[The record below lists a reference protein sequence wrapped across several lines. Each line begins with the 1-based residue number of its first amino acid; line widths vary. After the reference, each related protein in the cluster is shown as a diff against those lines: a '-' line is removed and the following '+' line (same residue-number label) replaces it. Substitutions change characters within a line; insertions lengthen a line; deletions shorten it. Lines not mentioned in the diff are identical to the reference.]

1 MLQQKIFHILLVLL
15 LLLGVSSTY
24 AACIVD
30 GTSYNVGGTGLTSS
44 TAAGG
49 AITLS
54 IIKDDWDT
62 TGDDVSTCDVST
74 ISDMSSMFINEASF
88 NQDISTWDTS
98 NVTTMFKMFNA
109 ATSFNQDVSNWDT
122 GSVTTMSWMFL
133 NAQAFNNGGAALN
146 WGNDTS
152 NVTNMSYM
160 FQNAD
165 DFNQDISSWNVSS
178 VTDMRYMF
186 YKAFDFNNGGV
197 ALDWVNLNSLSDAYS
212 MFAQARNFNQS
223 VSTWQLGSLLTANY
237 MFEYTQ
243 YFNQDV
249 SDWDVSTVTNFD
261 GMFNDSDRFNNG
273 GVALDWTTLA
283 GSSVNMNMMFKAS
296 VFNQDISTWN
306 VTGVNNFRYFLS
318 GNNSFSTANY
328 DLLLV
333 EWDGLNLTD
342 SLTFDT
348 SAKYTGCSAAA
359 TARASIIS
367 NDSWT
372 INDGGATACPAPTL
386 SSSAPADNATAVA
399 VDANIVLTFDQ
410 AVDRESGNVTIKK
423 TSDDSTIEAIAVT
436 DSKITGTG
444 TTQITINP
452 TSALAGQTEYY
463 VLIAATGFDN
473 SGSASY
479 AGISST
485 TALSF
490 TTADIANPT
499 LSSSAPADNATAV
512 AVDANIV
519 LNFSEAVDRESGNIT
534 IKKTSDNSTI
544 EAIAVTD
551 SKITGT
557 GTTQITINPTSA
569 LAGQTEY
576 YVLIDASGF
585 DDTSSNSY
593 AGISSTTA
601 LSFTT
606 ADIANPTLSSSV
618 PADNATA
625 VAVDANIVLNFSEAV
640 DRESGNITIKKT
652 SDNSTI
658 EAIAVTDSKIT
669 GTGTTQITINP
680 TSALAGQTEYYV
692 LIDAS
697 GFDDTSSN
705 SYAGI
710 SSTTA
715 LSFTT
720 ADVGDP
726 TLSSSSPA
734 DNATAVAVDANI
746 VLNFSEAVDRESGNV
761 TIKKTSDDSTFE
773 TISVTDSKITGTG
786 TTQITINPT
795 SALAGQT
802 EYYVLIAASAFD
814 DTSSNSYAGISS
826 TTALSFTT
834 ADIANPTLS
843 SSTPVDGSTGI
854 AVDANIVLTFSEAVD
869 VESGNIVIKKSLD
882 DSIVETI
889 DVTGSKVTGTGTTT
903 ITINPTS
910 VLTGLTGYYLNIA
923 ATAFDDAFS
932 NSYAGITDATTL
944 NFATI
949 RTSFPTPLDKP
960 DVTGSIETSNDIA
973 AEWAD
978 MTIQLS
984 YNRIAWLQRNKGS
997 IRTSHQGIKLRF
1009 RNEMID
1015 ILMNSSPN
1023 AQIYDEIFFANRAKD
1038 AIENANGSMLA
1049 VGDHMKSDATAIAIN
1064 EGVKLRERTIGS
1076 LNPAFEPIFGDW
1088 SVWTK
1093 GEIILGK
1100 TKATATASK
1109 QDSLSKIL
1117 SLGFDRPLN
1126 NDGIIGFVFD
1136 VGRDNTKVG
1145 TSKTSVKSD
1154 NYSLSNYTD
1163 FKLDSNTSLES
1174 VVGIGRLNFDMT
1186 RVDGTETLLGERRAD
1201 QMFFSTTLK
1210 REYKEDQLIISPFL
1224 THSAT
1229 RTNLDSF

>member
-1 MLQQKIFHILLVLL
+1 MH
-15 LLLGVSSTY
+15 
-24 AACIVD
+24 
-30 GTSYNVGGTGLTSS
+30 
-44 TAAGG
+44 
-49 AITLS
+49 
-54 IIKDDWDT
+54 
-62 TGDDVSTCDVST
+62 
-74 ISDMSSMFINEASF
+74 
-88 NQDISTWDTS
+88 
-98 NVTTMFKMFNA
+98 
-109 ATSFNQDVSNWDT
+109 
-122 GSVTTMSWMFL
+122 
-133 NAQAFNNGGAALN
+133 
-146 WGNDTS
+146 
-152 NVTNMSYM
+152 
-160 FQNAD
+160 
-165 DFNQDISSWNVSS
+165 
-178 VTDMRYMF
+178 
-186 YKAFDFNNGGV
+186 
-197 ALDWVNLNSLSDAYS
+197 
-212 MFAQARNFNQS
+212 
-223 VSTWQLGSLLTANY
+223 
-237 MFEYTQ
+237 
-243 YFNQDV
+243 
-249 SDWDVSTVTNFD
+249 
-261 GMFNDSDRFNNG
+261 
-273 GVALDWTTLA
+273 
-283 GSSVNMNMMFKAS
+283 
-296 VFNQDISTWN
+296 
-306 VTGVNNFRYFLS
+306 
-318 GNNSFSTANY
+318 
-328 DLLLV
+328 
-333 EWDGLNLTD
+333 
-342 SLTFDT
+342 
-348 SAKYTGCSAAA
+348 TGCSAAA

-367 NDSWT
+367 NDNWT

-463 VLIAATGFDN
+463 VLIDATGFDN
-473 SGSASY
+473 SASASY

-499 LSSSAPADNATAV
+499 LSSSA
-512 AVDANIV
+512 
-519 LNFSEAVDRESGNIT
+519 
-534 IKKTSDNSTI
+534 
-544 EAIAVTD
+544 
-551 SKITGT
+551 
-557 GTTQITINPTSA
+557 
-569 LAGQTEY
+569 
-576 YVLIDASGF
+576 
-585 DDTSSNSY
+585 
-593 AGISSTTA
+593 
-601 LSFTT
+601 
-606 ADIANPTLSSSV
+606 
-618 PADNATA
+618 
-625 VAVDANIVLNFSEAV
+625 
-640 DRESGNITIKKT
+640 
-652 SDNSTI
+652 
-658 EAIAVTDSKIT
+658 
-669 GTGTTQITINP
+669 
-680 TSALAGQTEYYV
+680 
-692 LIDAS
+692 
-697 GFDDTSSN
+697 
-705 SYAGI
+705 
-710 SSTTA
+710 
-715 LSFTT
+715 
-720 ADVGDP
+720 
-726 TLSSSSPA
+726 PA

-795 SALAGQT
+795 SSLAGQT

-834 ADIANPTLS
+834 ADIANPALS

-1015 ILMNSSPN
+1015 ILMNSAPN
-1023 AQIYDEIFFANRAKD
+1023 AQIYDEIYFANRAKD
-1038 AIENANGSMLA
+1038 AIENSNGSMLA
-1049 VGDHMKSDATAIAIN
+1049 VGDHIKSDAASMAIN

-1100 TKATATASK
+1100 TKATATVSK

-1145 TSKTSVKSD
+1145 TSKTRVKSD

-1163 FKLDSNTSLES
+1163 FKLDSNTSLENI
-1174 VVGIGRLNFDMT
+1174 VGIGRINFDMT
-1186 RVDGTETLLGERRAD
+1186 RVDGAETLLGERRAD

-1229 RTNLDSF
+1229 RTNLDSFSEIGGETALSFNDQVVRDYEIGVGLDINSEITLNNNSKLKPFTIIEYNKSTSKTSASMYYTSEGPDNAYTTTMNNDNNKWKLRFGADLVTESGWRSSASYTRKQTVGSGSESKYSNSFTLRSDLRF

>member
-1 MLQQKIFHILLVLL
+1 M
-15 LLLGVSSTY
+15 
-24 AACIVD
+24 
-30 GTSYNVGGTGLTSS
+30 
-44 TAAGG
+44 
-49 AITLS
+49 
-54 IIKDDWDT
+54 
-62 TGDDVSTCDVST
+62 
-74 ISDMSSMFINEASF
+74 
-88 NQDISTWDTS
+88 
-98 NVTTMFKMFNA
+98 
-109 ATSFNQDVSNWDT
+109 
-122 GSVTTMSWMFL
+122 
-133 NAQAFNNGGAALN
+133 
-146 WGNDTS
+146 
-152 NVTNMSYM
+152 
-160 FQNAD
+160 
-165 DFNQDISSWNVSS
+165 
-178 VTDMRYMF
+178 
-186 YKAFDFNNGGV
+186 
-197 ALDWVNLNSLSDAYS
+197 
-212 MFAQARNFNQS
+212 
-223 VSTWQLGSLLTANY
+223 
-237 MFEYTQ
+237 
-243 YFNQDV
+243 
-249 SDWDVSTVTNFD
+249 
-261 GMFNDSDRFNNG
+261 
-273 GVALDWTTLA
+273 
-283 GSSVNMNMMFKAS
+283 
-296 VFNQDISTWN
+296 
-306 VTGVNNFRYFLS
+306 
-318 GNNSFSTANY
+318 
-328 DLLLV
+328 
-333 EWDGLNLTD
+333 
-342 SLTFDT
+342 
-348 SAKYTGCSAAA
+348 
-359 TARASIIS
+359 
-367 NDSWT
+367 
-372 INDGGATACPAPTL
+372 
-386 SSSAPADNATAVA
+386 
-399 VDANIVLTFDQ
+399 
-410 AVDRESGNVTIKK
+410 
-423 TSDDSTIEAIAVT
+423 
-436 DSKITGTG
+436 
-444 TTQITINP
+444 
-452 TSALAGQTEYY
+452 
-463 VLIAATGFDN
+463 LIAATGFDN

-544 EAIAVTD
+544 EAIA
-551 SKITGT
+551 
-557 GTTQITINPTSA
+557 
-569 LAGQTEY
+569 
-576 YVLIDASGF
+576 
-585 DDTSSNSY
+585 
-593 AGISSTTA
+593 
-601 LSFTT
+601 
-606 ADIANPTLSSSV
+606 
-618 PADNATA
+618 
-625 VAVDANIVLNFSEAV
+625 
-640 DRESGNITIKKT
+640 
-652 SDNSTI
+652 
-658 EAIAVTDSKIT
+658 
-669 GTGTTQITINP
+669 
-680 TSALAGQTEYYV
+680 
-692 LIDAS
+692 
-697 GFDDTSSN
+697 
-705 SYAGI
+705 
-710 SSTTA
+710 
-715 LSFTT
+715 
-720 ADVGDP
+720 
-726 TLSSSSPA
+726 
-734 DNATAVAVDANI
+734 
-746 VLNFSEAVDRESGNV
+746 
-761 TIKKTSDDSTFE
+761 
-773 TISVTDSKITGTG
+773 VTDSKITGTG

-1049 VGDHMKSDATAIAIN
+1049 VGDHIKSDAATMAIN

-1117 SLGFDRPLN
+1117 SIGFDRPLN

-1186 RVDGTETLLGERRAD
+1186 RVDGAVTLLGERRAD

-1229 RTNLDSF
+1229 RTNLDAFSEIGGETALSFNDQVVRDSEIGLGVDINSEITLNNNDRLRPFTKIEYNKSTSKTSASMYYTSEGPDNAYTTTMSNNNNNWKLRFGADLVTESGWRSSASYTRKQTVGSGSESKYSNSFTLRSDLRF

>member
-1 MLQQKIFHILLVLL
+1 M
-15 LLLGVSSTY
+15 
-24 AACIVD
+24 
-30 GTSYNVGGTGLTSS
+30 
-44 TAAGG
+44 
-49 AITLS
+49 
-54 IIKDDWDT
+54 
-62 TGDDVSTCDVST
+62 
-74 ISDMSSMFINEASF
+74 
-88 NQDISTWDTS
+88 
-98 NVTTMFKMFNA
+98 
-109 ATSFNQDVSNWDT
+109 
-122 GSVTTMSWMFL
+122 
-133 NAQAFNNGGAALN
+133 
-146 WGNDTS
+146 
-152 NVTNMSYM
+152 
-160 FQNAD
+160 
-165 DFNQDISSWNVSS
+165 
-178 VTDMRYMF
+178 
-186 YKAFDFNNGGV
+186 
-197 ALDWVNLNSLSDAYS
+197 
-212 MFAQARNFNQS
+212 
-223 VSTWQLGSLLTANY
+223 
-237 MFEYTQ
+237 
-243 YFNQDV
+243 
-249 SDWDVSTVTNFD
+249 
-261 GMFNDSDRFNNG
+261 
-273 GVALDWTTLA
+273 
-283 GSSVNMNMMFKAS
+283 
-296 VFNQDISTWN
+296 
-306 VTGVNNFRYFLS
+306 
-318 GNNSFSTANY
+318 
-328 DLLLV
+328 
-333 EWDGLNLTD
+333 
-342 SLTFDT
+342 
-348 SAKYTGCSAAA
+348 
-359 TARASIIS
+359 
-367 NDSWT
+367 
-372 INDGGATACPAPTL
+372 
-386 SSSAPADNATAVA
+386 
-399 VDANIVLTFDQ
+399 
-410 AVDRESGNVTIKK
+410 
-423 TSDDSTIEAIAVT
+423 
-436 DSKITGTG
+436 
-444 TTQITINP
+444 
-452 TSALAGQTEYY
+452 
-463 VLIAATGFDN
+463 
-473 SGSASY
+473 
-479 AGISST
+479 
-485 TALSF
+485 
-490 TTADIANPT
+490 
-499 LSSSAPADNATAV
+499 
-512 AVDANIV
+512 

-606 ADIANPTLSSSV
+606 ADIS
-618 PADNATA
+618 
-625 VAVDANIVLNFSEAV
+625 
-640 DRESGNITIKKT
+640 
-652 SDNSTI
+652 
-658 EAIAVTDSKIT
+658 
-669 GTGTTQITINP
+669 
-680 TSALAGQTEYYV
+680 
-692 LIDAS
+692 
-697 GFDDTSSN
+697 
-705 SYAGI
+705 
-710 SSTTA
+710 
-715 LSFTT
+715 
-720 ADVGDP
+720 
-726 TLSSSSPA
+726 
-734 DNATAVAVDANI
+734 
-746 VLNFSEAVDRESGNV
+746 
-761 TIKKTSDDSTFE
+761 
-773 TISVTDSKITGTG
+773 
-786 TTQITINPT
+786 
-795 SALAGQT
+795 
-802 EYYVLIAASAFD
+802 
-814 DTSSNSYAGISS
+814 
-826 TTALSFTT
+826 
-834 ADIANPTLS
+834 NPTLS

-854 AVDANIVLTFSEAVD
+854 AVDANIVLTFSKAVD

-944 NFATI
+944 NFATT
-949 RTSFPTPLDKP
+949 RTSLPTPIDKP

-1023 AQIYDEIFFANRAKD
+1023 AQIYDEIYFANRAKD

-1049 VGDHMKSDATAIAIN
+1049 VGDHIKSDAATMAIN

-1117 SLGFDRPLN
+1117 SIGFDRPLN

-1186 RVDGTETLLGERRAD
+1186 RVDGPETLLGERRAD

-1229 RTNLDSF
+1229 RTNLDAFSEIGGETALSFNDQVVRDSEIGLGVDINSEITLNNNDRLRPFTKIEYNKSTSKTSASMYYTSEGPDNAYTTTMSNNNNNWKLRFGADLVTESGWRSSASYTRKQTVGSGSESKYSNSFTLRSDLRF